1 MARRIKDGWYDVVN
15 TAVQIYV
22 EDGMVVRA
30 TKADAPAS
38 VYRWEKQYGS
48 YVNACPIKYSSF
60 VKGWNANKLSII

>member
-1 MARRIKDGWYDVVN
+1 MAKKIENGWYDVTENDQV
-15 TAVQIYV
+15 YV

-60 VKGWNANKLSII
+60 VRGWNANRLSII

>member
-1 MARRIKDGWYDVVN
+1 MARKIKNGWYDVTENDQV
-15 TAVQIYV
+15 YV
-22 EDGMVVRA
+22 EGGMVVRA
-30 TKADAPAS
+30 TSADAPAS

>member
-1 MARRIKDGWYDVVN
+1 MARKIKDGWCDMTENDQV
-15 TAVQIYV
+15 YV

>member
-1 MARRIKDGWYDVVN
+1 MARKIKDGWYDVTENDQV
-15 TAVQIYV
+15 YV

-38 VYRWEKQYGS
+38 VYRWGKQYGS